1 MCSPCEIIRSIHCT
15 VQNPYR
21 SRHWRPLPQPK
32 PSPLHAHDAHAHNL
46 ADFPARSAE
55 PAPALLRHARADA
68 RPCGP
73 GPDHSF
79 DRPARDGP
87 RTAGPLAAGLGV
99 LGLSAG
105 GRYLNPSPRRCTP
118 MTPTPTTSLTSPP
131 GRRNLPRL
139 CFAMLVLT
147 LVLAALDQTILS
159 TALPVM
165 ARELPGHWPLA
176 WVFSAYLLAATVV
189 IALYGR
195 LADVLG
201 RKPMLLLAIG
211 LFLAGSLAC
220 GASHDLQQLVL
231 ARAHRPG
238 SRPGTRS
245 EEHTSEL
252 QSQSNLVCRLLLE
265 KKKNTDNCLVR
276 GLTLNMELTA
286 GRL

>member
-1 MCSPCEIIRSIHCT
+1 MIRRPPRST
-15 VQNPYR
+15 LFPYTTLFR
-21 SRHWRPLPQPK
+21 SGHEAAARTHQDGIAKRLPDACQRMAHGG
-32 PSPLHAHDAHAHNL
+32 SAQVHA
-46 ADFPARSAE
+46 PGR
-55 PAPALLRHARADA
+55 LRHAAGAEQGIQCNQQVEVVCVRHAKSYVQYIA
-68 RPCGP
+68 LYKIHTA
-73 GPDHSF
+73 PD
-79 DRPARDGP
+79 
-87 RTAGPLAAGLGV
+87 T
-99 LGLSAG
+99 G

-265 KKKNTDNCLVR
+265 KKKNTDN
-276 GLTLNMELTA
+276 
-286 GRL
+286 